1 MLTGG
6 AGNDTITGGGGN
18 DTINGGSGGND
29 IAIFSG
35 NYFTMFSPYTV
46 TNNGDGTIQVN
57 GPDGNNTLSGI
68 ETLRFDDGDVDAST
82 I

>member
-1 MLTGG
+1 MR
-6 AGNDTITGGGGN
+6 GGGN

-35 NYFTMFSPYTV
+35 NYFSMGSAYTL

-57 GPDGNNTLSGI
+57 GPDGNDTLSGI

-82 I
+82 V